1 MNGSTKFTMITP
13 PFSPTAAA
21 RSSGML
27 RRWGEKRREEECDR
41 ITGASVTRSTSQ
53 AMESEAWERSTNMPS
68 LFISLTTSSPKRVS
82 PPCSSE
88 SVAASAQSVLRECV
102 RVM

>member
-1 MNGSTKFTMITP
+1 MKGSTKFTMITP

-27 RRWGEKRREEECDR
+27 RGCGVKRRDEECDR
-41 ITGASVTRSTSQ
+41 TTGASVTRSTSH
-53 AMESEAWERSTNMPS
+53 AVESEAWEISTNMPS
-68 LFISLTTSSPKRVS
+68 RFISLTISSPKRVS

-88 SVAASAQSVLRECV
+88 SVAASAQAVLRECV
-102 RVM
+102 SVM